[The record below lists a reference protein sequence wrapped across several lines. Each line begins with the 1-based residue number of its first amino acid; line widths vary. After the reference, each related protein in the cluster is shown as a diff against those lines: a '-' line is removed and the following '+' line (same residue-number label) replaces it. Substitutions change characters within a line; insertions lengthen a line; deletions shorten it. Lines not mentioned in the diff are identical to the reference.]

1 MNGRRLALATFF
13 CAMPFSAD
21 ARTICILV
29 ADPTDGRVIVEKG
42 DCRKRVTP
50 ASTFK
55 LALAVMG
62 YDAGFLVDA
71 DSPVIDFR
79 AGDPDWGGKE
89 WTRPATPRRWL
100 RYSVVW
106 YSQRIAE
113 ALGSDRLTGYAR
125 RFRYGNADFSGDPG
139 KDNGLERAWISSS
152 LTISPVEQAEFLS
165 AFVNRSLP
173 IAPRVF
179 DQVDAIV
186 ETTPAPGG
194 WLVRGKTGSAFPRKA
209 DGKLDRSRGYG
220 WYVGWVQKGDR
231 RAVVVRLD
239 QDEKREAVS
248 GGLRARAALISELP
262 DLLGEAGLD

>member
-1 MNGRRLALATFF
+1 MNRKTLALTAFLAAF
-13 CAMPFSAD
+13 AMEAD
-21 ARTICILV
+21 ARTICTLV
-29 ADPTDGRVIVEKG
+29 ADPSNGRVLVERG
-42 DCRKRVTP
+42 DCRTRVTP

-71 DSPVIDFR
+71 DTPKIDFR
-79 AGDPDWGGKE
+79 AGDPDWGGEE

-100 RYSVVW
+100 RHSVVW

-113 ALGSDRLTGYAR
+113 ALGSDGLTGYAR

-152 LTISPVEQAEFLS
+152 LTISPIEQAEFLS

-173 IAPRVF
+173 VASRVF
-179 DQVDAIV
+179 GQIEAIV
-186 ETTPAPGG
+186 ETTPAPVG
-194 WLVRGKTGSAFPRKA
+194 WLVQGKTGSAFPRKA
-209 DGKLDRSRGYG
+209 DGSLDRTRGYG
-220 WYVGWVQKGDR
+220 WYVGWARKADR
-231 RAVVVRLD
+231 RAVVVRLN
-239 QDEKREAVS
+239 QDEKRETVS

-262 DLLGEAGLD
+262 DLLAEAGLD